1 MVQRMY
7 TIRKSMESLSWWHIS
22 KSNIGKLMRGFLHR
36 ADSAEGNGLAFVEPV
51 PKRWLP
57 FDNRVVFPGLPSGQA
72 CPVVGSGT
80 IRETAG
86 AQHTQKGRRPN
97 KAFP

>member
-1 MVQRMY
+1 
-7 TIRKSMESLSWWHIS
+7 
-22 KSNIGKLMRGFLHR
+22 MRGFLHR

-86 AQHTQKGRRPN
+86 AQHTQKRAAAQQSVSVMDAEG
-97 KAFP
+97 KEGIGI